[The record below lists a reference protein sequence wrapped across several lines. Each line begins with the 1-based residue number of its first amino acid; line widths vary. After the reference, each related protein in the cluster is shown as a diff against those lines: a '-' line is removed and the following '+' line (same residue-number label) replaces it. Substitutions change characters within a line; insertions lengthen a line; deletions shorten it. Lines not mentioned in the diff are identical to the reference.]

1 MEPKTTTERSA
12 MSITSRDIQEQ
23 GFGTERNGYDMKEV
37 DVFLEHV
44 ASEIDQMQSDYEYEL
59 SAARDAAKKASGPSP
74 EQENEIRR
82 LRETVASL
90 QQKLSDQHTSESV
103 ISEAF
108 IAAQKSANS
117 IKEDA
122 RAEAEKTIADAQAKA
137 HQIVDEAAEE
147 KQRIIDEI
155 ERLDQ
160 SRTSFVEEYASLIKH
175 FNDEATKVFT
185 RSGIS
190 ADSSVRATHEPA
202 KSFSA
207 NKSGSGLGVGFAEA
221 VAATNDTLYGAVDS
235 IDIDDDID

>member
-1 MEPKTTTERSA
+1 
-12 MSITSRDIQEQ
+12 MSISSIDIQEQ

-44 ASEIDQMQSDYEYEL
+44 AAEIDQMQSDFDYEL
-59 SAARDAAKKASGPSP
+59 SAAREAAKKASGPSP

-82 LRETVASL
+82 LRETVAQL
-90 QQKLSDQHTSESV
+90 QQKLNDQHTSESV

-117 IKEDA
+117 IKDDA
-122 RAEAEKTIADAQAKA
+122 RAQAEKMLAEAQDKA
-137 HQIVDEAAEE
+137 HKIVDEAANE

-155 ERLDQ
+155 ERLDK
-160 SRTSFVEEYASLIKH
+160 SRASFVEEYASLIKH

-190 ADSSVRATHEPA
+190 SEPSVRAAHEPV
-202 KSFSA
+202 KSFGEAAAA
-207 NKSGSGLGVGFAEA
+207 NASGSGEA
-221 VAATNDTLYGAVDS
+221 APAVNDTLYGAVDA

>member
-1 MEPKTTTERSA
+1 MAPRIDERFA
-12 MSITSRDIQEQ
+12 MSISSIDIQEQ

-44 ASEIDQMQSDYEYEL
+44 AAEIDQMQSDFEYEL
-59 SAARDAAKKASGPSP
+59 AQAREAAKQAGAPNP

-82 LRETVASL
+82 LREMVAQL
-90 QQKLSDQHTSESV
+90 QQRLNDQHTSESV

-117 IKEDA
+117 IKDDA
-122 RAEAEKTIADAQAKA
+122 RAQAEKTIAEAEARA
-137 HQIVDEAAEE
+137 HQIVDEAADE

-160 SRTSFVEEYASLIKH
+160 SRASFVEEYASLIKH

-185 RSGIS
+185 RSGITAEPS
-190 ADSSVRATHEPA
+190 RKPVEPA
-202 KSFSA
+202 KSFEAAASA
-207 NKSGSGLGVGFAEA
+207 P
-221 VAATNDTLYGAVDS
+221 AAAYDAAPQGGNDTMFGAVDAL
-235 IDIDDDID
+235 DIDDDID